1 MGEENGGGE
10 GGHPGG
16 GGDEEVG
23 LTGEG
28 DRGVAF
34 ALMDLPTLDVLQSTL
49 VPTLKWCPKAARG
62 EFARE
67 LATLWHRLTEH
78 PDQVHLWCLQ
88 AMFARC
94 ILMAGRELRACNA

>member
-1 MGEENGGGE
+1 MVEENGRGE
-10 GGHPGG
+10 CGHPGV

-23 LTGEG
+23 LTGAS
-28 DRGVAF
+28 DRGVALAF
-34 ALMDLPTLDVLQSTL
+34 MDLPTLDILQSTL
-49 VPTLKWCPKAARG
+49 VLTLKWCPKAARG